1 MFDEIAY
8 KLPTPEFKTTEELV
22 DLEEKT
28 KEKKE
33 SGCKC
38 QFVIF
43 IRIKYFTVMY
53 NNSILISIIIN

>member
-38 QFVIF
+38 
-43 IRIKYFTVMY
+43 
-53 NNSILISIIIN
+53 